1 MTGES
6 KVGKLSDITKI
17 IKDGDKVAVGGAWLG
32 SHPMAIIRE
41 IIRSRI
47 KNLTAITVVGSI
59 DIDLLIGAGCLSR
72 LIFSFVSMEAFGLA
86 PNFRRAIEKEGLP
99 HDEMTGLAVIIGL
112 EAGGRNVPFLPYRGP
127 FGSDLVKY
135 RPELYKAMKCPF
147 TGEDVIAAAAIVP
160 DVAIIHGTRA
170 DHRGSIQIEGTSATD
185 IEMIRAAKKRIVS
198 VEEIVGTEEILKHPE
213 KTKIPGFQVDLVIE
227 APLGAHPTSN
237 APHYVFDAW
246 HILKYMEYAATPE
259 TFKKYL
265 EDYVMKPEFEYLE
278 AIGGMKQATILRR
291 LAREVKFL

>member
-1 MTGES
+1 MPGEN

-41 IIRSRI
+41 IIRSGI

-59 DIDLLIGAGCLSR
+59 DIDMLIGAGALKR
-72 LIFSFVSMEAFGLA
+72 LMFSFVSMEAFGLA

-99 HDEMTGLAVIIGL
+99 YDEITGLAVIIGL

-127 FGSDLVKY
+127 FGSDLVKF
-135 RPELYKAMKCPF
+135 RPEFYKEIKCPF
-147 TGEDVIAAAAIVP
+147 TGEDLIAASAIVP
-160 DVAIIHGTRA
+160 DVAIIHATRA
-170 DHRGSIQIEGTSATD
+170 DHAGSVQIEGTSATD

-198 VEEIVGTEEILKHPE
+198 VEEIVPTEEIRKHPE
-213 KTKIPGFQVDLVIE
+213 KTKIPRFQVDMVIE
-227 APLGAHPTSN
+227 APLGAHPTSC
-237 APHYVFDAW
+237 APSYTFDPW
-246 HILKYMEYAATPE
+246 HMMKYMEMAASPE
-259 TFKKYL
+259 SFKQYL
-265 EDYVMKPEFEYLE
+265 SDYVMKPEFEYLE
-278 AIGGMKQATILRR
+278 AIGGMRQAAILRR